1 MISIEAL
8 DNLNAT
14 FAPLSPVERIT
25 LLYEFF
31 AQDSILVTSSFGTKS
46 ALLLYWLSNIK
57 SSQEIYFLDT
67 GYHFEETLEYK
78 DRLAN
83 AFGLKVIPIYP
94 ERTAHQETMEQALWT
109 KNTSKCCYVN
119 KVLPLELVKLNYEVW
134 VSGLMAYQ
142 TPYRRDLKVFEI
154 KDNILKFYPLIDLS
168 QADFDENYQTAD
180 LPSHPLEVLGYK
192 SIGCLHCTQ
201 RGEGRDGRWNDSS
214 KTECGLHFG

>member
-8 DNLNAT
+8 NDLNERFT
-14 FAPLSPVERIT
+14 PLSPVERIA
-25 LLYEFF
+25 LLYDLFDQE
-31 AQDSILVTSSFGTKS
+31 SILVTSSFGTKS
-46 ALLLYWLSNIK
+46 ALLLYWLSNIQ
-57 SSQEIYFLDT
+57 SQQEIHFLDT
-67 GYHFEETLEYK
+67 GYHFEETLTYK
-78 DRLAN
+78 DRLAK
-83 AFGLKVIPIYP
+83 AFDLTVIPIYP
-94 ERTAHQETMEQALWT
+94 EKTAHQESVEQALWS
-109 KNTSKCCYVN
+109 KNTSKCCYIN
-119 KVLPLELVKLNYEVW
+119 KVLPLELVKLEYDVW

-168 QADFDENYQTAD
+168 QSDFEAHYRVAD

-201 RGEGRDGRWNDSS
+201 RGEGRNGRWSDSS